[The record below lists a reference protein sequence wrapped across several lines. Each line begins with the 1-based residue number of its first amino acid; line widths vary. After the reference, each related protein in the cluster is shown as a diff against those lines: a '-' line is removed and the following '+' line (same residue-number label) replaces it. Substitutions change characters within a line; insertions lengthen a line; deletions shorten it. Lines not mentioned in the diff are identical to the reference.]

1 MKTFCVDN
9 QKDWDDGVHILL
21 FAARES
27 FHESLRFSP
36 FGLVFWTLCGR
47 SLLKENW
54 LCENTVISILDY
66 VEWFMCKFTRACKIE
81 QDKLKQNQAMMKQW
95 YDTDALIIQFNS
107 GEKVI
112 VLLLIHCH
120 PLQALFRDR
129 L

>member
-1 MKTFCVDN
+1 M
-9 QKDWDDGVHILL
+9 
-21 FAARES
+21 
-27 FHESLRFSP
+27 
-36 FGLVFWTLCGR
+36 
-47 SLLKENW
+47 KENW

-66 VEWFMCKFTRACKIE
+66 VECFMCKFTRACEIE

-95 YDTDALIIQFNS
+95 YDTEALIIQFNS